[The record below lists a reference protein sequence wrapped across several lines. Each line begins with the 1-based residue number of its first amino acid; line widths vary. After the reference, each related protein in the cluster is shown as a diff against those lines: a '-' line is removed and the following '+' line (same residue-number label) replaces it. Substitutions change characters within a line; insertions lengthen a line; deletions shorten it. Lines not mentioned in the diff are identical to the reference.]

1 MNTDDHLA
9 VLNEAGIGLWS
20 YDCTTDRFTWSAFIA
35 EMVGM
40 ALDALPVNSAGW
52 LASLHP
58 NDRARAREITLAAFR
73 QDTQMELTCRVRGD
87 DGQWRWVRFRGGVSE
102 RGGHGRALQTRGVVM
117 DVSAVHETENAL
129 HRERSHLRALLDT
142 LPDPVWLK
150 DPDGVYLSCNRRFSE
165 LFGAPEAQ
173 IVGKTDYDFVEREL
187 ADFFRA
193 NDRAAMAAGGPC
205 TNEEWGTF
213 ASDPHRTLLT
223 TVKTPMYDKDGAL
236 IGVLGIGR
244 DITAEHE
251 ARQSLEKTRQMFSV
265 AFRASPLAISISE
278 ASSGRYVDANPRF
291 HEVFGHQADDIRGRT
306 SLDIGLWPDLSA
318 RQAWSEL
325 LSACGGHVVN
335 YPCTLITRAG
345 EARRC
350 RLSAET
356 IDFEGLPHILA
367 YVTDVTD
374 TEQAARQLEQ
384 RDRYQRALLDNFPF
398 MVWLKD
404 TDSRF
409 LAVNAPYAKA
419 CGAPSPEAL
428 VGKTDLDVWPREA
441 AERYRAGDRAVL
453 ANGCSGF
460 VDVQEDALDHRRWV
474 EVYKSPITVD
484 GRIVGTVG
492 FSRDITDK
500 RKAAEELARHRHHLE
515 DLVAERTAELEAAS
529 RAKSTFLANM
539 SHEIRTP
546 LNAIIGLTQLMLR
559 GERDAED
566 TRRLQSIVGA
576 GRHLL
581 AIINDLLDISK
592 IEAERMPL
600 DIARFAVAQMV
611 DDTAGLVHDTARDK
625 GLHLSI
631 AVDPQVP
638 SHVMGDATR
647 VGQILFNFIGNAV
660 KFTDQGE
667 VHLRVRLLEHLPMS
681 APAAGVTLRFEVTD
695 TGIGIDP
702 AVQPRLFNAFEQG
715 DPSTTR
721 RYGGTG
727 LGLAISRRL
736 AELMGGSVGVRSTP
750 GHGSTFWFTAHF
762 GIADARTPAV
772 DTASPCAPDVS
783 VLARDFAHCRL
794 LLVEDNEV
802 NQYVALELLGDTG
815 LQVDVAADGQQAV
828 DMCART
834 AYDLI
839 LMDMQMPVMD
849 GLSATRAI
857 RALPQ
862 GATVPILAM
871 TANAFAEDRQRCEAA
886 GMNDYLSKPFEPEQL
901 YAAVR
906 RWLDPSRRPA

>member
-1 MNTDDHLA
+1 MSTDDHLA
-9 VLNEAGIGLWS
+9 VLNEAGIGVWS
-20 YDCTTDRFTWSAFIA
+20 YDCTTDRFTWSDFIA
-35 EMVGM
+35 EMFG
-40 ALDALPVNSAGW
+40 LSLEALPADSAGW

-58 NDRARAREITLAAFR
+58 DDRARAREVTLAAFR
-73 QDTQMELTCRVRGD
+73 QDAPMELTCRARGG
-87 DGQWRWVRFRGGVSE
+87 DGRWRWVRFRGGVSV
-102 RGGHGRALQTRGVVM
+102 RDAAGRAVRTRGVVM
-117 DVSAVHETENAL
+117 DMSAAHETEDAL
-129 HRERSHLRALLDT
+129 ARERSHLRALLDT
-142 LPDPVWLK
+142 IPDPVWLK
-150 DPDGVYLSCNRRFSE
+150 DPDGRFISCNQR
-165 LFGAPEAQ
+165 LCDLYGAPEAS
-173 IVGKTDYDFVEREL
+173 IVGKTDYDFVEREQ
-187 ADFFRA
+187 ADIFRT
-193 NDRAAMAAGGPC
+193 NDRAAMAAEKPS
-205 TNEEWGTF
+205 TNEEWATF
-213 ASDPHRTLLT
+213 ASDGHRALFV
-223 TVKTPMYDKDGAL
+223 TVKTPMRDASGQL

-251 ARQSLEKTRQMFSV
+251 ARVDLEKTRQMFSV
-265 AFRASPLAISISE
+265 AFQASPLAICISDLE
-278 ASSGRYVDANPRF
+278 TGRHREVNEMF
-291 HEVFGHQADDIRGRT
+291 GEVFGYRPDEARGKT
-306 SLDIGLWPDLSA
+306 SLELNLWPDAATRAAWRDLLLARGGCVDYRTTMLRRDGSPIRCSLSA
-318 RQAWSEL
+318 GVMEIEGRP
-325 LSACGGHVVN
+325 HVV
-335 YPCTLITRAG
+335 
-345 EARRC
+345 
-350 RLSAET
+350 
-356 IDFEGLPHILA
+356 A
-367 YVTDVTD
+367 YVTDVTND
-374 TEQAARQLEQ
+374 ERAAQQLAQ

-404 TDSRF
+404 TESRF
-409 LAVNAPYAKA
+409 LAVNAPYARA
-419 CGAPSPEAL
+419 CGAASPEAL
-428 VGKTDLDVWPREA
+428 VGKTDLDVWPRAA

-453 ANGCSGF
+453 ASGCNGF
-460 VDVQEDALDHRRWV
+460 VDVQEDALDNRRWV

-492 FSRDITDK
+492 FSRDITEK
-500 RKAAEELARHRHHLE
+500 REAAEELARHRHHPE

-559 GERDAED
+559 SSRDTED
-566 TRRLQSIVGA
+566 AKRLESVVGA

-581 AIINDLLDISK
+581 AIINDLLDISR

-600 DIARFAVAQMV
+600 DIARFAVAQVV
-611 DDTAGLVHDTARDK
+611 DDAAGLVCDTARAK
-625 GLHLSI
+625 GLRLTI

-660 KFTDQGE
+660 KFTEHGE
-667 VHLRVRLLEHLPMS
+667 VRLRVRLLEQL
-681 APAAGVTLRFEVTD
+681 APSTAGAGVTLRFEVSD

-702 AVQPRLFNAFEQG
+702 AIQPRLFNAFEQG

-750 GHGSTFWFTAHF
+750 GQGSTFWFTAHF
-762 GIADARTPAV
+762 DLAGALAPQPAP
-772 DTASPCAPDVS
+772 AKAAAPDLR

-828 DMCART
+828 DMCARN

-849 GLSATRAI
+849 GLTATRAI

>member
-1 MNTDDHLA
+1 MSTDDPLA
-9 VLNEAGIGLWS
+9 ILNEAGIGVWS
-20 YDCTTDRFTWSAFIA
+20 YDCTTDRFTWSDFIA
-35 EMVGM
+35 EMFG
-40 ALDALPVNSAGW
+40 LSLEALPADSAGW

-58 NDRARAREITLAAFR
+58 DDRARAREVTLAAYR
-73 QDTQMELTCRVRGD
+73 QDAPMELTCRARGG
-87 DGQWRWVRFRGGVSE
+87 DGQWQWVRFRGGVSM
-102 RGGHGRALQTRGVVM
+102 RGDDGRARRTRGVVM
-117 DVSAVHETENAL
+117 DVSAAHETEEAL
-129 HRERSHLRALLDT
+129 RRERGHLRALLDT

-150 DPDGVYLSCNRRFSE
+150 DPDGVYISCNRRFSE
-165 LFGAPEAQ
+165 FFGAPEAQ

-193 NDRAAMAAGGPC
+193 NDRAAMAAGRPC
-205 TNEEWGTF
+205 TNEEWVTF
-213 ASDPHRTLLT
+213 ASDQHRALLT
-223 TVKTPMYDKDGAL
+223 TVKTPMYDNDGAL

-251 ARQSLEKTRQMFSV
+251 ARQSLEKTREMFSV
-265 AFRASPLAISISE
+265 AFQASPLSICISDLE
-278 ASSGRYVDANPRF
+278 TGCHREVNEMF
-291 HEVFGHQADDIRGRT
+291 GEVFGYRPDEARGKT
-306 SLDIGLWPDLSA
+306 SLDLGLWPDPDTRSAWRDLLVTQGGCVDYRTTMVRRDGTPMRCSLSA
-318 RQAWSEL
+318 GVITIDGRP
-325 LSACGGHVVN
+325 HVV
-335 YPCTLITRAG
+335 
-345 EARRC
+345 
-350 RLSAET
+350 
-356 IDFEGLPHILA
+356 A
-367 YVTDVTD
+367 YVTDVTA

-404 TDSRF
+404 AECRF
-409 LAVNAPYAKA
+409 LAVNAPYAEA
-419 CGAPSPEAL
+419 CGAASPDAL
-428 VGKTDLDVWPREA
+428 AGKTDLDVWPREA
-441 AERYRAGDRAVL
+441 AERNRADDRAVL
-453 ANGCSGF
+453 SSHSSKCI
-460 VDVQEDALDHRRWV
+460 EALDEADGRRRWL
-474 EVYKSPITVD
+474 EVYKSPINVD
-484 GRIVGTVG
+484 GRTVG
-492 FSRDITDK
+492 LVGFARDITEK
-500 RKAAEELARHRHHLE
+500 REAAEELARHRHHLE

-559 GERDAED
+559 SARSADD
-566 TRRLQSIVGA
+566 SKRLESVVSA
-576 GRHLL
+576 SRHLL

-592 IEAERMPL
+592 IEADRMPL
-600 DIARFAVAQMV
+600 ETARFAIAQVAGEAA
-611 DDTAGLVHDTARDK
+611 DLVRDTARAK
-625 GLHLSI
+625 GLDLSVSI
-631 AVDPQVP
+631 DPQVP
-638 SHVMGDATR
+638 AHVMGDATR

-660 KFTDQGE
+660 KFTEHGE
-667 VHLRVRLLEHLPMS
+667 VHLRVRLLEHLALS
-681 APAAGVTLRFEVTD
+681 APGAGVTLRFEVAD

-736 AELMGGSVGVRSTP
+736 AELMGGSVGVRSAP

-762 GIADARTPAV
+762 GLAAEPAPEPAAPPASADAG
-772 DTASPCAPDVS
+772 
-783 VLARDFAHCRL
+783 VLARDFSHCRL

-815 LQVDVAADGQQAV
+815 LQVDVAEDGQQAV
-828 DMCART
+828 NMFART
-834 AYDLI
+834 PYDLI

-862 GATVPILAM
+862 GGAVPILAM

-901 YAAVR
+901 YAVVR
-906 RWLDPSRRPA
+906 RWLDPAQRPA